1 MTARRLVGSLC
12 VLAWVS
18 VGAARVFAVPPDT
31 LAAWQ
36 KPPSLIGMTGLIN
49 TPTAD
54 VIQSGALRLGVG
66 YYDKEW
72 AYHARGKSD
81 NYHYYLTFG
90 FVSRVEVSIRASSFP
105 DDQLDTSSPEKG
117 TVDRGGNA
125 RVLVLTEDRLRPA
138 VAFGMD
144 DIRGTRRFHSLYA
157 VGSKT
162 FVVKPQLI
170 RVRVSGGYAPD
181 WIEAK
186 DHNLFGGFGGGEV
199 TVGNLASWAIDY
211 DTEKWNTSIRLFAFR
226 RVTAYLALLNFE
238 GSAGG
243 VSWTHQF

>member
-1 MTARRLVGSLC
+1 MNARSWRLGAVFGMSF
-12 VLAWVS
+12 VLKAAV
-18 VGAARVFAVPPDT
+18 VFGAAPDT

-36 KPPSLIGMTGLIN
+36 EPPSLIGMTGLIT

-54 VIQSGALRLGVG
+54 VIPSGALRLGVG
-66 YYDKEW
+66 FLPKEW
-72 AYHARGKSD
+72 AYHGRGITD

-90 FVSRVEVSIRASSFP
+90 FVSRVEVSIRASYFP
-105 DDQLDTSSPEKG
+105 DDQLDTSTPEKG
-117 TVDRGGNA
+117 TVDRGGNI
-125 RVLVLTEDRLRPA
+125 RLLVLTEDRLRPA

-162 FVVKPQLI
+162 VIIKPELI
-170 RVRVSGGYAPD
+170 RIRVTGGYAPD

-186 DHNLFGGFGGGEV
+186 DHNLFGGFGGAEV

-211 DTEKWNTSIRLFAFR
+211 DTEKWNTCFRLFAVR

>member
-1 MTARRLVGSLC
+1 
-12 VLAWVS
+12 
-18 VGAARVFAVPPDT
+18 
-31 LAAWQ
+31 
-36 KPPSLIGMTGLIN
+36 
-49 TPTAD
+49 
-54 VIQSGALRLGVG
+54 
-66 YYDKEW
+66 
-72 AYHARGKSD
+72 
-81 NYHYYLTFG
+81 
-90 FVSRVEVSIRASSFP
+90 
-105 DDQLDTSSPEKG
+105 
-117 TVDRGGNA
+117 
-125 RVLVLTEDRLRPA
+125 
-138 VAFGMD
+138 MD